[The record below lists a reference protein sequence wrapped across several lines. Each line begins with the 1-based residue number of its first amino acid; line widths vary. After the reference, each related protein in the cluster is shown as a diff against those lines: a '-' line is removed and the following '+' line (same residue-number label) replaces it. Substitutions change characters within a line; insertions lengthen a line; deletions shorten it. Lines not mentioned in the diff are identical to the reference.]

1 MQRQKLAG
9 ASAGRQREDS
19 TELFRPIET
28 EQYVNWL
35 DLDGEAM
42 YSQCRYKSPEGE
54 IPRVESMRTKIQ
66 KWGNSLGLRIP
77 KALAEEVSVEEGT
90 AVEISVSEQGLLVR
104 PAGRRYELASLLEG
118 VSRSNRHGEVPTGER
133 VGREVW

>member
-1 MQRQKLAG
+1 
-9 ASAGRQREDS
+9 
-19 TELFRPIET
+19 
-28 EQYVNWL
+28 
-35 DLDGEAM
+35 M
-42 YSQCRYKSPEGE
+42 YSQCRYKSFEEE

-77 KALAEEVSVEEGT
+77 KALAEELLVEEGT

-104 PAGRRYELASLLEG
+104 PAGKRYELAELLEG
-118 VSRSNRHGEVPTGER
+118 VSRANRHGEVPTGER